1 MTTIDVLMIEDNPG
15 DIVLV
20 NEALKRTHLDY
31 RMHIVRNGMDAL
43 EYLLKQGDY
52 VNASSPDLIILDLKL
67 PRKTGLEVLEVIQQ
81 NPELRDIPLVI
92 LSSSQ
97 SELDRARAY
106 RLPDNCYKIKPNTF
120 QDYIV
125 LIESI
130 ESFRCESAQR
140 GELGL

>member
-1 MTTIDVLMIEDNPG
+1 MTTVDVLMIEDNPG

-20 NEALKRTHLDY
+20 KEALKRTSLDY
-31 RMHIVRNGMDAL
+31 RMNIVRNGMDAL
-43 EYLLKQGDY
+43 EYLLKLGDH

-81 NPELRDIPLVI
+81 NPVLRGIPLVI

-97 SELDRARAY
+97 SELERARTY
-106 RLPDNCYKIKPNTF
+106 RLPDNSYLLKPNTF

-130 ESFRCESAQR
+130 ESFRRESAQR
-140 GELGL
+140 GELDL